1 MRIHT
6 LVLLTATVLFAA
18 CAPQPTPTPSFQLPT
33 SAAPIDLSN
42 SPTPSVALTGKF
54 TFAPGDGSIWV
65 QDPIS
70 GKPKPI
76 VKPSPQVF
84 ADAPHF
90 SPDGTRV
97 VYVRSSLQADGK
109 ARNEIHIVAI
119 DGSDDQAIAA
129 PQNARVAYNWPA
141 YSRDG
146 KWIYFTAMRPDP
158 QKQQLAEI
166 QRVPVTGGEPQKII
180 EDARVADVSPDG
192 TKIVFMRFNYETFT
206 AGLWIADTNGE
217 NARELLNDQV
227 FVTIA
232 APHFSPDG
240 QTILFVASG
249 PNTRPLPGLSFRA
262 PTCEPQ
268 LLCLFAQPALANGL
282 PWDLWTVT
290 ADGSKFA
297 QLTRVGSDSPW
308 PAWSGDGKQIAF
320 FDTSGTY
327 LLDLAN
333 KVVSQF
339 SRNGGHGVFDWAQP

>member
-18 CAPQPTPTPSFQLPT
+18 CAPQPTPTPSIQLPI
-33 SAAPIDLSN
+33 SAAPIDLSS
-42 SPTPSVALTGKF
+42 SPTPSVEVTGRF

-76 VKPSPQVF
+76 VKPSPELF

-90 SPDGTRV
+90 SPDGKRI
-97 VYVRSSLQADGK
+97 VYVRSALQADGK
-109 ARNEIHIVAI
+109 ARNEIHTIAI
-119 DGSDDQAIAA
+119 DGSDDQAIAI
-129 PQNARVAYNWPA
+129 PPNARLAYNWPS
-141 YSRDG
+141 YSKDG
-146 KWIYFTAMRPDP
+146 KWIYLTAIRPDST
-158 QKQQLAEI
+158 KQQISEI
-166 QRVPVTGGEPQKII
+166 QRVPSTGGDAQTII
-180 EDARVADVSPDG
+180 EDARVSDISPDG
-192 TKIVFMRFNYETFT
+192 NKIVFMRFNYDTFT
-206 AGLWIADTNGE
+206 AGLWVADGDGRNE
-217 NARELLNDQV
+217 RELLNDQV

-249 PNTRPLPGLSFRA
+249 PNTRPLPGVSFRA
-262 PTCEPQ
+262 PTCEPK
-268 LLCLFAQPALANGL
+268 LLCLFAIPAQANGL

-290 ADGSKFA
+290 VDGSKFA

-308 PAWSGDGKQIAF
+308 PAWSRDGKQIAF

-327 LLDLAN
+327 LVDLAN

-339 SRNGGHGVFDWAQP
+339 SLNGGHGVFDWAQP